1 MDLKESYF
9 SKNLEEF
16 QKDFYICMEDK
27 EKLKKE
33 IFAIFRAQYYKWKND
48 ESLDETNIIFNDNLN
63 YLLQYD
69 AQELQGECKEAWLK
83 DLDESADEIYESLYV
98 ESDDRDYDSCELLEF
113 YGEDYDEAESDDEDY
128 ESWRESQNDFEYA
141 LMDKLK
147 GFE

>member
-16 QKDFYICMEDK
+16 QKDFCACAQEN
-27 EKLKKE
+27 LRQE
-33 IFAIFRAQYYKWKND
+33 IFEIFRAQYYKWKND

-83 DLDESADEIYESLYV
+83 DLDENADEIYKSLYA
-98 ESDDRDYDSCELLEF
+98 EEYDRDYDSCEMLEF

>member
-1 MDLKESYF
+1 
-9 SKNLEEF
+9 
-16 QKDFYICMEDK
+16 
-27 EKLKKE
+27 
-33 IFAIFRAQYYKWKND
+33 D

-83 DLDESADEIYESLYV
+83 DLDENADEIYESLYV

>member
-1 MDLKESYF
+1 MMNLKESYF
-9 SKNLEEF
+9 AKSFEEF
-16 QKDFYICMEDK
+16 QKDFCACAQEN
-27 EKLKKE
+27 LRQE
-33 IFAIFRAQYYKWKND
+33 IFEIFRAQYYKWKDDKSVN
-48 ESLDETNIIFNDNLN
+48 ETNLKFDDKLAF
-63 YLLQYD
+63 LLRYD
-69 AQELQGECKEAWLK
+69 TQELQGVCKKTWLK
-83 DLDESADEIYESLYV
+83 ELQENADEIYDSLYV

>member
-16 QKDFYICMEDK
+16 QKDFCACAQEN
-27 EKLKKE
+27 LRQE
-33 IFAIFRAQYYKWKND
+33 IFEIFRAQYYKWKND

-83 DLDESADEIYESLYV
+83 DLDENADEIYKSLYA
-98 ESDDRDYDSCELLEF
+98 EEYDRDYDFCELLEF

>member
-9 SKNLEEF
+9 AKSFEEF
-16 QKDFYICMEDK
+16 QKDFCACAQEN
-27 EKLKKE
+27 LRQE
-33 IFAIFRAQYYKWKND
+33 IFEIFRAQYYKWKND

-83 DLDESADEIYESLYV
+83 DLDENADEIYKSLYA
-98 ESDDRDYDSCELLEF
+98 EEYDRDYDFCELLEF